1 MKTRISALMDG
12 ELESGENESTI
23 AKLREDRSL
32 MDAWR
37 TYHLI
42 GDALRQTRALSDEF
56 SARFSERLAQ
66 EPTVMA
72 PRMLGVTARERVRRV
87 ALPMAASFAAVVLVA
102 WLALSPGPG
111 NLPVQA
117 PLAQSGQPVP
127 APVVQGPASVPLPET
142 ASDYMLA
149 HQAYSPSVALQGMA
163 PYARTVSSPIA
174 VTRPR

>member
-1 MKTRISALMDG
+1 MKARISELMDG
-12 ELESGENESTI
+12 ELESGEKESAI
-23 AKLREDRSL
+23 ASLREDRSL
-32 MDAWR
+32 IDAWR

-56 SARFSERLAQ
+56 SARFAERLAQ

-72 PRMLGVTARERVRRV
+72 PGRLGATARERVRRI
-87 ALPMAASFAAVVLVA
+87 ALPMAASFAAVALVA

-111 NLPVQA
+111 SLPVQA
-117 PLAQSGQPVP
+117 PLAQSGQT
-127 APVVQGPASVPLPET
+127 APVAQAPASVPLPET

-174 VTRPR
+174 VARPR